1 MRNTL
6 KVQRALK
13 DISQD
18 DLAKAVGVSR
28 QSIHSIERNKYI
40 PSTLLALK
48 LAQFFN
54 IKVED
59 IFQLD
64 EQDILTFNKETTG
77 E

>member
-1 MRNTL
+1 MKNYL

-40 PSTLLALK
+40 PSTLLALR
-48 LAQFFN
+48 LAHYFN
-54 IKVED
+54 VKVED
-59 IFQLD
+59 IFQL
-64 EQDILTFNKETTG
+64 EPNDIEPTNQSF
-77 E
+77 